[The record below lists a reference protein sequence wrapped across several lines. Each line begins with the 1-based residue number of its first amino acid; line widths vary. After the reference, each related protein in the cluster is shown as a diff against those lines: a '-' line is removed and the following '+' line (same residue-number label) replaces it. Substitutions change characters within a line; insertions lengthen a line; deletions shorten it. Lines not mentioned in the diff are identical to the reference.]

1 MGHVI
6 GIDLGTTNCC
16 VAVVEHGSPQVIKNR
31 MGYPT
36 TPSIVAITEAGKRIV
51 GQIAARQAIT
61 NPRHTVYAAKRLI
74 GRKFESPE
82 VKHAIEHMPY
92 AIVEGPHEDVRVELR
107 GRLYSVPELS
117 AMLLQEMRVIAEE
130 ELKREVN
137 QAVVTVPAYFNDS
150 QRQAVVDAGK
160 IAGLEVL
167 RIINEPTAAALAY
180 GFRRAQA
187 QRLAI
192 YDLGGGTFDISIVE
206 VEKNNEFTVIATT
219 GDSYLGGEDF
229 DVRIVDWVVK
239 KFLEEHD
246 IDLRD
251 SPIALQRL
259 KQAAQKAKCD
269 LSTLESADIQLP
281 FIVQRGSA
289 GPLNLDYR
297 ITRAE
302 LEKLTGDLITRTLH
316 ICEDAMK
323 LAELRPKE
331 IDEVILVGGM
341 TRMPAIQWAVR
352 EYFDREPNKSVHPD
366 EVVAL
371 GAAIQGA
378 ALVNDIKNI
387 SLQDVTAHSLG
398 LATAGGLFDVI
409 IPSNTGVP
417 VKVTSEFTTSR
428 DNQDRVN
435 IVVMQGESA
444 RSNENELLGHFALT
458 GLRPAP
464 AGDPD
469 IEVTFEINAD
479 GIFGVTARDLATGER
494 QAIEVTASSGLT
506 SNEIE
511 TMAEESANFLSELRA
526 DEKHERAKQELETLV
541 SEVQRLLAK
550 VGEDGAAMGA
560 GELVDAAREALDNGD
575 TTTLQEHVKTL
586 GELRTML
593 RRTTNH

>member
-16 VAVVEHGSPQVIKNR
+16 VAVVEHGAPQVIKNR

-61 NPRHTVYAAKRLI
+61 NPRHTVYASKRLI
-74 GRKFESPE
+74 GRKFDSPE

-92 AIVEGPHEDVRVELR
+92 SIVEGPHEDVRVELR

-130 ELKREVN
+130 ELKREVV

-167 RIINEPTAAALAY
+167 RIINEPTSAALAY
-180 GFRRAQA
+180 GFRRTQA

-206 VEKNNEFTVIATT
+206 IEKTGELTVIATT

-229 DVRIVDWVVK
+229 DGRIVDWIVK
-239 KFLEEHD
+239 TFMEEHQ

-269 LSTLESADIQLP
+269 LSTLDTADIQLP

-297 ITRAE
+297 ITRPE

-323 LAELRPKE
+323 LANLGPKA

-352 EYFDREPNKSVHPD
+352 EYFDKEPNKSVHPD

-378 ALVNDIKNI
+378 ALVNDIKNV

-444 RSNENELLGHFALT
+444 RSNENELLGHFALM
-458 GLRPAP
+458 GLRNAP
-464 AGDPD
+464 AGEPD

-479 GIFGVTARDLATGER
+479 GIFGVTARDLATGEQ

-506 SNEIE
+506 SDEIDA
-511 TMAEESANFLSELRA
+511 MKDESANFLSERRT
-526 DEKHERAKQELETLV
+526 DEKHERVKQEVETLV
-541 SEVQRLLAK
+541 AEVERLLAK
-550 VGEDGAAMGA
+550 VGEDGAALGA
-560 GELVDAAREALDNGD
+560 QDLVDSAKEALESGDAVALEEHLKTIGEL
-575 TTTLQEHVKTL
+575 KS
-586 GELRTML
+586 ML